1 MKTYAIY
8 YRHVDSNITS
18 VVYIWADSRCQAID
32 DGLAYIVEAERMELS
47 EIDICFIEEVEY
59 YG

>member
-18 VVYIWADSRCQAID
+18 VVYICADSRCQAIE
-32 DGLAYIVEAERMELS
+32 DGLVYIMQAERMELS
-47 EIDICFIEEVEY
+47 EIDICFIEEVE
-59 YG
+59 